1 MVCPAKPHAVHAM
14 RLRQPARPFVCRRVL
29 QTIVTLDFGES
40 AITLGEDVYGARV
53 TEGGDG
59 SSPKVVL
66 SMLALKKCLGM
77 YKDASCDNAFGF
89 SGIAD
94 PPLVHLPRISC
105 LLTRTMPKPPP
116 PASPS
121 PPPSPP
127 PGFVIDPGRCPGG
140 GQTYFIVAPHQL
152 ASQAA
157 LQTWELNIHLNKWY
171 NGMHVIIDFPSL
183 RLAEHA
189 LHVNAVKPP
198 EVAKLISVT
207 KHSAI
212 IELLETAARDFQF
225 EALGDVES
233 LEVMC
238 DLSGVRPFPPP
249 PPPSA
254 DDEGEDRSSEGKYG
268 EQSTGLDPDDPT
280 YVPDEESYEPS
291 LNGQGPTPPS
301 PPPRALPE
309 PMPPTPPPPSS
320 GQGFSPLRIILI
332 GVFLVGV
339 AALAAQQNPTEAAK
353 VAQRLLLL
361 RARCSR
367 TPLGR
372 KLHAL
377 LSQHPVGRKLLLLE
391 ARHIG
396 MANFGPS
403 TDLELGD
410 VLVGDDGPPNALL
423 DKHPRPKPRSKTKGK
438 AQKAAGQFDAAG
450 REAEPL
456 QSSNGEAAAAEEE
469 IDPVDDW
476 PQVTTSSEGTR
487 FVVRLGAS
495 ALESV
500 LHLEDAQDL
509 KELMTL
515 VSQACDHLGVD
526 MTHGF
531 RMLLVDEDGTTT
543 TVGKSCT
550 MDRIRKAKQIEL
562 VPKPQKDGKNPV
574 LKPAQRCRPASGATV
589 PGPALGGAR
598 ARGRPE

>member
-1 MVCPAKPHAVHAM
+1 MLCQPHAMHVM
-14 RLRQPARPFVCRRVL
+14 RLRQRARPFVCRRVL

-40 AITLGEDVYGARV
+40 AITVDDDVYGARV

-59 SSPKVVL
+59 SSTKLVL

-89 SGIAD
+89 SGMAD
-94 PPLVHLPRISC
+94 PPLVHLPRMSC
-105 LLTRTMPKPPP
+105 LLTRSMPKPPP
-116 PASPS
+116 PASPR

-127 PGFVIDPGRCPGG
+127 PGFDIDPGKCPGG

-157 LQTWELNIHLNKWY
+157 LQTWELNIHLNTWY

-183 RLAEHA
+183 QHADHA

-198 EVAKLISVT
+198 DVAKLISVT

-212 IELLETAARDFQF
+212 IELKETAARDFQF

-254 DDEGEDRSSEGKYG
+254 DNDDGEDRSSEDEYG
-268 EQSTGLDPDDPT
+268 EQSKDPDPDDLT
-280 YVPDEESYEPS
+280 YVPDEESYQSS
-291 LNGQGPTPPS
+291 LDGQEPTPPS
-301 PPPRALPE
+301 PPPLPLPE
-309 PMPPTPPPPSS
+309 PMPPTPPPPPS
-320 GQGFSPLRIILI
+320 GPGVSPLRIILI
-332 GVFLVGV
+332 GVFLVGA

-353 VAQRLLLL
+353 VAQRLRLL
-361 RARCSR
+361 RTKCSR

-372 KLHAL
+372 KLLAL
-377 LSQHPVGRKLLLLE
+377 VSQHPIGRKILLCE
-391 ARHIG
+391 ARYLG

-403 TDLELGD
+403 TDLELVD
-410 VLVGDDGPPNALL
+410 VLVDDDGPPKALL
-423 DKHPRPKPRSKTKGK
+423 DKHPRPKPRSKPRGKG
-438 AQKAAGQFDAAG
+438 QKAAGREDAEE

-456 QSSNGEAAAAEEE
+456 QSNGEAAATEEE
-469 IDPVDDW
+469 IDPMDEDW
-476 PQVTTSSEGTR
+476 PQVTASSEGTR

-495 ALESV
+495 ASESV
-500 LHLEDAQDL
+500 LHLDDAQDL

-526 MTHGF
+526 MTRGF

-550 MDRIRKAKQIEL
+550 MERIRSAKQIEL
-562 VPKPQKDGKNPV
+562 VPKPPKDGKDPG
-574 LKPAQRCRPASGATV
+574 LKPAQRCRPASGGTV

-598 ARGRPE
+598 GRGRPE